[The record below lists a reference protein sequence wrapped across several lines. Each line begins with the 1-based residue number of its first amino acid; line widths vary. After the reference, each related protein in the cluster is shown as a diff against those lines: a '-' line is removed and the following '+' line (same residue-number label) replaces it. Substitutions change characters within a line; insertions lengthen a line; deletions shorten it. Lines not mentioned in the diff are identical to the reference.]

1 MAKTRQQVAAEI
13 KQLLEENG
21 YTLKTVT
28 KYFGSCDD
36 CYDEDDLFGFVYVS
50 EKSDCLGDGYS
61 PATFVTSI

>member
-28 KYFGSCDD
+28 KYYGSCDD
-36 CYDEDDLFGFVYVS
+36 CYDEFVYVS
-50 EKSDCLGDGYS
+50 EKRDWLDDGYS
-61 PATFVTSI
+61 PATSVASI